1 MNNEDESLF
10 LSGAGGYW
18 QIIDEV
24 TDVSVIQQQ
33 DAVSCG
39 PACAE
44 MLLRD
49 FGISNVSQEVIAQLT
64 GVPVNVQAL
73 AQVLNQLAGLG
84 ERMWIGGG
92 FAIEG
97 AEEAEVLAVLI
108 STGSWIA
115 ELRET
120 GKRLGH
126 LVVVDGYDGEGRIRI
141 RDPWEGTRYKI
152 EPEEFLNCWT
162 LQGIYVKKL

>member
-1 MNNEDESLF
+1 VNSEDDIPF

-18 QIIDEV
+18 QVIDEV
-24 TDVSVIQQQ
+24 TDSWVIQQQ
-33 DAVSCG
+33 DPVSCG

-49 FGISNVSQEVIAQLT
+49 FGINNVSQGFIAQLT

-73 AQVLNQLAGLG
+73 AQALNQLEPKKGLH
-84 ERMWIGGG
+84 WIGGG

-97 AEEAEVLAVLI
+97 AEDAEVLEVLI
-108 STGSWIA
+108 SQGSWIA

-120 GKRLGH
+120 GARLGH
-126 LVVVDGYDGEGRIRI
+126 LVVVDGYNREGRIRI
-141 RDPWEGTRYKI
+141 RDPWERTKYKI
-152 EPEEFLNCWT
+152 EPEEFLKYWT
-162 LQGIYVKKL
+162 FQGIYVKKL